1 VTDMSEWNPA
11 NSNGKNII
19 ISW

>member
-1 VTDMSEWNPA
+1 M
-11 NSNGKNII
+11 NII